1 LIDQPSIDPHTIVV
15 FCPNWVGD
23 AVMATPA
30 FECLRSGFPRAR
42 IAGVIRPYARGVV
55 ADSPWFDLLIDGRDK
70 TPDGFRR
77 LVGQLRRLRPEL
89 AVLMPNSIRSA
100 LLARLGGARRIF
112 GYRRGGRSLLLSGGP
127 APRIDAAGIR
137 PIPMIDYY
145 LELCRWMGL
154 EANGSARP
162 RLFISDAGR
171 RQADTL
177 LRRFGVASD
186 DMLIGI
192 NPGAKFGASKCWPPE
207 HFARLAELLSARWA
221 CKIVLFVGP
230 GEQDISRRIIAG
242 CRVPVIDTAGQGVD
256 LSLLK
261 PLIDRCQLLVTNDT
275 GPRHYAV
282 SFGVP
287 VVVIMGP
294 TDPRYTEAN
303 LDQSVVLRRE
313 MDCSPCHLKTCP
325 ENHAC
330 MVDITPEA
338 VLAGCEQALEK
349 SAAA

>member
-1 LIDQPSIDPHTIVV
+1 
-15 FCPNWVGD
+15 
-23 AVMATPA
+23 
-30 FECLRSGFPRAR
+30 
-42 IAGVIRPYARGVV
+42 
-55 ADSPWFDLLIDGRDK
+55 
-70 TPDGFRR
+70 
-77 LVGQLRRLRPEL
+77 
-89 AVLMPNSIRSA
+89 
-100 LLARLGGARRIF
+100 
-112 GYRRGGRSLLLSGGP
+112 
-127 APRIDAAGIR
+127 
-137 PIPMIDYY
+137 
-145 LELCRWMGL
+145 
-154 EANGSARP
+154 
-162 RLFISDAGR
+162 
-171 RQADTL
+171 
-177 LRRFGVASD
+177 
-186 DMLIGI
+186 
-192 NPGAKFGASKCWPPE
+192 
-207 HFARLAELLSARWA
+207 LSARWA
-221 CKIVLFVGP
+221 CKIALFVGP

-261 PLIDRCQLLVTNDT
+261 PLINRCQLLVTNDT

-303 LDQSVVLRRE
+303 LDQTVVLRRK

-338 VLAGCEQALEK
+338 VLAGCKQALKK